1 MVAPRHALARRIP
14 EVSLADSGGVDRLVH
29 PAREDGARAR
39 HDHRGVRPVT
49 PVLVVAVTVTATLLA
64 LAGIAS
70 TLARRRIGL
79 LHLWGAALLEVL
91 LLVQAV
97 LAVVLLVRGERPA
110 DTPTFLSYL
119 AGIVLLPVA
128 GALWART
135 EPTRW
140 AGTVLAVA
148 AGAVGV
154 MVWRLQELWEAAGG

>member
-1 MVAPRHALARRIP
+1 M
-14 EVSLADSGGVDRLVH
+14 
-29 PAREDGARAR
+29 
-39 HDHRGVRPVT
+39 
-49 PVLVVAVTVTATLLA
+49 VAVTVTAVLLT

-79 LHLWGAALLEVL
+79 LHLAGAALLEAL
-91 LLVQAV
+91 LLVQGG
-97 LAVVLLVRGERPA
+97 LAVVRLAQGETPA
-110 DTPTFLSYL
+110 DTPTFLGYL

-128 GALWART
+128 GVLWART

-154 MVWRLQELWEAAGG
+154 MIWRLQQLWEASGG

>member
-1 MVAPRHALARRIP
+1 
-14 EVSLADSGGVDRLVH
+14 
-29 PAREDGARAR
+29 
-39 HDHRGVRPVT
+39 VT
-49 PVLVVAVTVTATLLA
+49 PVLVVTVTVTATLLA

-70 TLARRRIGL
+70 TVAGRRIGL
-79 LHLWGAALLEVL
+79 LHVWGAALLEVA

-97 LAVVLLVRGERPA
+97 LAVVSLVRGDRPA

-128 GALWART
+128 GTLWARS

-154 MVWRLQELWEAAGG
+154 MVWRLQQLWEATGG

>member
-1 MVAPRHALARRIP
+1 VVSVPAEGSARDVPPTGEDGTRARRRPP
-14 EVSLADSGGVDRLVH
+14 EVLA
-29 PAREDGARAR
+29 
-39 HDHRGVRPVT
+39 VT
-49 PVLVVAVTVTATLLA
+49 PVLVLLVTVLAAAVA
-64 LAGIAS
+64 LAGVAS

-79 LHLWGAALLEVL
+79 LHLWGTALLEAVL
-91 LLVQAV
+91 LIQVGI
-97 LAVVLLVRGERPA
+97 AVVRLVRGEHPA

-128 GALWART
+128 GVLWARS

-154 MVWRLQELWEAAGG
+154 MIWRLLQLWEATGG

>member
-1 MVAPRHALARRIP
+1 MTLPLEI
-14 EVSLADSGGVDRLVH
+14 
-29 PAREDGARAR
+29 
-39 HDHRGVRPVT
+39 
-49 PVLVVAVTVTATLLA
+49 AVTVVAGLLA

-79 LHLWGAALLEVL
+79 LHLWGAVLLEAL
-91 LLVQAV
+91 LLVQAA
-97 LAVVLLVRGERPA
+97 LAVVLLLRGEQLA

-119 AGIVLLPVA
+119 VGIVLLPVA

-135 EPTRW
+135 EPSRW

-154 MVWRLQELWEAAGG
+154 MIWRLQELWEATGG